1 MKYHDPVLLKPSV
14 DALDIVPDGTYV
26 DLTFGG
32 GGHSAE
38 ILSRLKHG
46 RLFGFDQDHA
56 VLENQLNDAR
66 FQFIMA
72 NFRYVTNFLRYYDA
86 LPVDGVL
93 ADLGIS
99 SRQIDHDVRGFSFRW
114 DTPLDMRMNQ
124 QANQTAADIVN
135 DYGQDALLRMFREYG
150 EIKSPVSFV
159 NHLVKSRQQQAIK
172 TTGDLAKIA
181 SDHVL
186 PAKRNKFLAQVFQAL
201 RIELNQEMQALEEML
216 LQMANVIRPGG
227 KLVVLSYHSLEDRM
241 VKNIIRSG
249 NLEGKINKDFYGN
262 IESPFQQITRK
273 PIVADAKEIEKN
285 PRARSVKMRVAE
297 RK

>member
-1 MKYHDPVLLKPSV
+1 MKYHEAVLLKPSV
-14 DALDIVPDGTYV
+14 DALDIVPDGIYA

-38 ILSRLKHG
+38 ILSRLNHG
-46 RLFGFDQDHA
+46 RLFGFDQDQE
-56 VLENQLNDAR
+56 VLVNQLDDSR
-66 FQFIMA
+66 FQLVMA

-86 LPVDGVL
+86 FPVDGVL

-99 SRQIDHDVRGFSFRW
+99 SRQIDHDARGFSFRW
-114 DTPLDMRMNQ
+114 DTQLDMRMNQ
-124 QANQTAADIVN
+124 NAEQTAADIVN
-135 DYGQDALLRMFREYG
+135 DYSQNELLRVFREYG
-150 EIKSPVSFV
+150 EIKSPVAFV
-159 NHLVKSRQQQAIK
+159 KHLVKARQNQAVK

-216 LQMANVIRPGG
+216 IQMADVIRPGG

-241 VKNIIRSG
+241 VKNLMRSG

-262 IESPFQQITRK
+262 VESPFKQITRK
-273 PIVADAKEIEKN
+273 PIVASDEEIEKN

>member
-1 MKYHDPVLLKPSV
+1 MKYHEAVLLKPSV

-38 ILSRLKHG
+38 ILSRLKAG
-46 RLFGFDQDHA
+46 RLIGFDQDEA
-56 VLENQLNDAR
+56 ALANQLDDDR
-66 FQFIMA
+66 FDLIMA

-114 DTPLDMRMNQ
+114 DSPLDMRMNQ
-124 QANQTAADIVN
+124 NAKQTAADIVN
-135 DYGQDALLRMFREYG
+135 DYGQDALLRIFREYG

-159 NHLVKSRQQQAIK
+159 RHLITARQNCPVK

-181 SDHVL
+181 SEHVL

-201 RIELNQEMQALEEML
+201 RVELNQEMQALEAML
-216 LQMANVIRPGG
+216 LQMADVIRPGG

-241 VKNIIRSG
+241 VKNLMRSG

-262 IESPFQQITRK
+262 VEAPFQQITRK
-273 PIVADAKEIEKN
+273 PIVADENEIEKN